1 MVALL
6 EQERTPKCLRDL
18 CILRLLYDLG
28 LRRAEVVSI
37 DVEDIDL
44 EHSELWVK
52 GKGRSAKERFGL
64 PGPTLKA
71 LTGWLD
77 SRGCTPGPLFTNF
90 DRASKGGRLSPS
102 SVYRIV
108 RGLGE
113 RVGVRARP
121 HGIRHTA
128 VTEAIKLAA
137 REGMDLSVVQAFS
150 RHADPRTLFLYRDA
164 EGDPQASVS
173 SAIANELSA

>member
-1 MVALL
+1 
-6 EQERTPKCLRDL
+6 
-18 CILRLLYDLG
+18 

-44 EHSELWVK
+44 ERDELWAK

-64 PGPTLKA
+64 PEPTLKA
-71 LTGWLD
+71 LAGWLAA
-77 SRGCTPGPLFTNF
+77 RGSAPGPLFTNF
-90 DRASKGGRLSPS
+90 DRASKGGRLCSH

-121 HGIRHTA
+121 HGVRHSA
-128 VTEAIKLAA
+128 ITEAIKLAA
-137 REGMDLSVVQAFS
+137 REGLDLSVVQAFS
-150 RHADPRTLFLYRDA
+150 RHSDPRTLFRYRDA

-173 SAIANELSA
+173 AAIANKLGA